1 MKATSCIANLL
12 EVQNDSRAEL
22 DVPKTTETIR
32 NANKQ
37 RPYSYVI
44 TTLMIRNRRD
54 HIVFEKI
61 TNPACITSTL
71 TNKQIVQKKRNA
83 NAQIFNL

>member
-44 TTLMIRNRRD
+44 TTLMIRDRRD
-54 HIVFEKI
+54 H
-61 TNPACITSTL
+61 
-71 TNKQIVQKKRNA
+71 
-83 NAQIFNL
+83 